1 MINALILFAG
11 IVAFAWGIWLLD
23 WIARRRDKRSHQKR
37 A

>member
-1 MINALILFAG
+1 MNSALLLFAG
-11 IVAFAWGIWLLD
+11 IAVIVWTIGLLD